1 MKTFVI
7 VTLGTLLLCSSGQC
21 GPNDAEWNPPA
32 RYDHEYS
39 GKLTERYLPQ
49 EQVVKECKKLFRKFN
64 FRLDSVTSSQRG
76 CSAGDRNTCTII
88 IIDKTYKLATPNSVR
103 RHEIGHC
110 NGWGFN
116 HEE

>member
-1 MKTFVI
+1 MKLVI
-7 VTLGTLLLCSSGQC
+7 VASLCISFSSSGLC

-32 RYDHEYS
+32 RYDHEYG
-39 GKLTERYLPQ
+39 GKLIEKYLPQ
-49 EQVVKECKKLFRKFN
+49 EQVVKECKKLFKRFN
-64 FRLDSVTSSQRG
+64 FSLDSVTSSQRG
-76 CSAGDRNTCTII
+76 CSAGDKNVCTII
-88 IIDKTYKLATPNSVR
+88 VIDKPYKLATPKSVR